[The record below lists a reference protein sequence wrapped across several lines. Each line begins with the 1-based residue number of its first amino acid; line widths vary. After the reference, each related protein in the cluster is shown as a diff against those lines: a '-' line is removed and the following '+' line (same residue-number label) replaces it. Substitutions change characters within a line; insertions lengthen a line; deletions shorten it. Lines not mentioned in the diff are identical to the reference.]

1 MTPYEAGYQGFTKTH
16 RNPHRYGTADHKAW
30 IAAKTVISNPNKAD
44 TQAYREWE
52 RGFNAAYFY
61 NKDKVTKHE

>member
-16 RNPHRYGTADHKAW
+16 RNTHRYGSPEHKAW
-30 IAAKTVISNPNKAD
+30 VAAKTVVTNPNKVD
-44 TQAYREWE
+44 TQSYREWE

-61 NKDKVTKHE
+61 NKEKLTQHE

>member
-1 MTPYEAGYQGFTKTH
+1 MTPYESGHLGFTKTH
-16 RNPHRYGTADHKAW
+16 RNPHRYGTAEHKQWVAKKF
-30 IAAKTVISNPNKAD
+30 AATNPHKAD

-61 NKDKVTKHE
+61 NKEHISK